1 MIRFYTVLLGQP
13 THSAAHPPLGL
24 RPYSGF
30 MTTTLHRVALVSMH
44 TSPAALAG
52 SGDSGGMNVSLL
64 ATATELAVRGVEVD
78 LITRATGQTGVT
90 QLADGVLLHEL
101 SAGPRGL
108 ISKDRLGDVA
118 DEFGEAVAQLTG
130 RQKARY
136 DLIHAHYW
144 LSGLATLPV
153 ALELG
158 LPFVQSFHTLAAMK
172 NAALAPGQAPEPER
186 RLRTE
191 MYLANQASAVVA
203 ASSVE
208 ASSLIDEVR
217 APADRV
223 WVIPPGVDV
232 DLFTPTRADA
242 ADSRVRGELDIA
254 PDRPILAVVGRVQP
268 LKDQEL
274 AIRVLAEL
282 HALRGPAP
290 VLVVA
295 GDATPGEDGYA
306 SSLQSIAAELGVL
319 AEVRFAGA
327 LSRERLADLL
337 AIATVTLVPSHSET
351 FGLVALESAASGT
364 PVIAFRGGGLVESVS
379 AGVSGLLVDSR
390 DPRAW
395 AQATTSLLDDGA
407 GLQRLSGFAR
417 HYAEGFTWAATATAL
432 TGVYASLV

>member
-1 MIRFYTVLLGQP
+1 
-13 THSAAHPPLGL
+13 
-24 RPYSGF
+24 
-30 MTTTLHRVALVSMH
+30 MTGTLQRVALVSMH

-78 LITRATGQTGVT
+78 LITRATGDPAIT
-90 QLADGVLLHEL
+90 QLADGVVLHEL
-101 SAGPRGL
+101 PAGERGV
-108 ISKDRLGDVA
+108 IAKERLGEVA

-130 RQKARY
+130 RQQARY

-144 LSGLATLPV
+144 LSGLSTLPV

-172 NAALAPGQAPEPER
+172 NATLAPGQAPEPER
-186 RLRTE
+186 RLLTE

-203 ASSVE
+203 GSSAEV
-208 ASSLIDEVR
+208 SSLIEDVH

-232 DLFTPTRADA
+232 DLFTPMRADA
-242 ADSRVRGELDIA
+242 ANSRVRGEFGIA
-254 PDRPILAVVGRVQP
+254 LERPIIAIVGRVQP

-282 HALRGPAP
+282 HALGGSAP

-295 GDATPGEDGYA
+295 GEATPGEDGYA

-379 AGVSGLLVDSR
+379 PGVSGLLIDSR

-395 AQATTSLLDDGA
+395 AQATVALLTDA
-407 GLQRLSGFAR
+407 AQLQRLSGCAR

-432 TGVYASLV
+432 IGVYASLS

>member
-1 MIRFYTVLLGQP
+1 
-13 THSAAHPPLGL
+13 
-24 RPYSGF
+24 
-30 MTTTLHRVALVSMH
+30 MTGTLQRVALVSMH

-78 LITRATGQTGVT
+78 LITRATGDPAIT
-90 QLADGVLLHEL
+90 QLADGVVLHEL
-101 SAGPRGL
+101 PAGERGV
-108 ISKDRLGDVA
+108 IAKERLGEVA

-130 RQKARY
+130 RQQARY

-144 LSGLATLPV
+144 LSGLSTLPV

-172 NAALAPGQAPEPER
+172 NATLAPGQAPEPER
-186 RLRTE
+186 RLLTE

-203 ASSVE
+203 GSSAEV
-208 ASSLIDEVR
+208 SSLIEDVH

-232 DLFTPTRADA
+232 DLFTPMRADA
-242 ADSRVRGELDIA
+242 ANSRVRGEFGIA
-254 PDRPILAVVGRVQP
+254 LERPIIAIVGRVQP

-282 HALRGPAP
+282 HTLRGSAP

-295 GDATPGEDGYA
+295 GEATPGEDGYA

-379 AGVSGLLVDSR
+379 PGVSGLLIDSR

-395 AQATTSLLDDGA
+395 AQATVALLTDA
-407 GLQRLSGFAR
+407 AQLQRLSGCAR

-432 TGVYASLV
+432 IGVYASLS

>member
-1 MIRFYTVLLGQP
+1 
-13 THSAAHPPLGL
+13 
-24 RPYSGF
+24 
-30 MTTTLHRVALVSMH
+30 MTGTPNRVALVSMH

-64 ATATELAVRGVEVD
+64 ATATELALRGVEVD
-78 LITRATGQTGVT
+78 LITRATGDAAVTALAEGVE
-90 QLADGVLLHEL
+90 LHEL
-101 SAGPRGL
+101 AAGPRGIL
-108 ISKDRLGDVA
+108 PKEHLGEVA

-130 RQKARY
+130 RQAARY
-136 DLIHAHYW
+136 DVIHAHYW

-172 NAALAPGQAPEPER
+172 NAALAPGQEPEPER

-203 ASSVE
+203 GSSAEVT
-208 ASSLIDEVR
+208 SLIDDVR

-232 DLFTPTRADA
+232 NLFTPARAGAADA
-242 ADSRVRGELDIA
+242 RVRSELGIA
-254 PDRPILAVVGRVQP
+254 LGRPIIAIVGRVQP

-282 HALRGPAP
+282 HGLRGAAP

-295 GDATPGEDGYA
+295 GEATPGEDGYA
-306 SSLQSIAAELGVL
+306 SSLHSIAAELGVL

-395 AQATTSLLDDGA
+395 AQATVSLLDDGA

-432 TGVYASLV
+432 IGVYASLG

>member
-1 MIRFYTVLLGQP
+1 
-13 THSAAHPPLGL
+13 
-24 RPYSGF
+24 
-30 MTTTLHRVALVSMH
+30 
-44 TSPAALAG
+44 
-52 SGDSGGMNVSLL
+52 MNVSLL

-78 LITRATGQTGVT
+78 LITRATGDPAIT
-90 QLADGVLLHEL
+90 QLADGVVLHEL
-101 SAGPRGL
+101 PAGERGV
-108 ISKDRLGDVA
+108 IAKERLGEVA

-130 RQKARY
+130 RQQARY

-144 LSGLATLPV
+144 LSGLSTLPV

-172 NAALAPGQAPEPER
+172 NATLAPGQAPEPER
-186 RLRTE
+186 RLLTE

-203 ASSVE
+203 GSSAEV
-208 ASSLIDEVR
+208 SSLIEDVH

-232 DLFTPTRADA
+232 DLFTPMRADA
-242 ADSRVRGELDIA
+242 ANSRVRGEFGIA
-254 PDRPILAVVGRVQP
+254 LERPIIAIVGRVQP

-282 HALRGPAP
+282 HTLRGSAP

-295 GDATPGEDGYA
+295 GEATPGEDGYA

-379 AGVSGLLVDSR
+379 PGVSGLLIDSR

-395 AQATTSLLDDGA
+395 AQATIALLTDA
-407 GLQRLSGFAR
+407 AQLQRLSGCAR

-432 TGVYASLV
+432 IGVYASLS

>member
-1 MIRFYTVLLGQP
+1 
-13 THSAAHPPLGL
+13 
-24 RPYSGF
+24 
-30 MTTTLHRVALVSMH
+30 VALISMH

-64 ATATELAVRGVEVD
+64 ATATELAIRGVEVD
-78 LITRATGQTGVT
+78 LITRATGDAAVTELAEGV
-90 QLADGVLLHEL
+90 VLHEL
-101 SAGPRGL
+101 PAGPRGV
-108 ISKDRLGDVA
+108 IPKSVLGDVA
-118 DEFGEAVAQLTG
+118 DEFGEAVAQLSG
-130 RQKARY
+130 RRRSRY
-136 DLIHAHYW
+136 DVIHAHYW

-172 NAALAPGQAPEPER
+172 NRALAAGQKPEPER

-203 ASSVE
+203 GSAAEV
-208 ASSLIDEVR
+208 SSLIDDVR
-217 APADRV
+217 APADKV

-242 ADSRVRGELDIA
+242 ADTRLRSELGIA
-254 PDRPILAVVGRVQP
+254 AGRPIIAIVGRVQP

-282 HALRGPAP
+282 HALRGTAP

-295 GDATPGEDGYA
+295 GEATPGEDGYA
-306 SSLQSIAAELGVL
+306 TSLQSIAAELGVL

-327 LSRERLADLL
+327 LPRERLADLL

-364 PVIAFRGGGLVESVS
+364 PVIAFRGGGLIESVS
-379 AGVSGLLVDSR
+379 AGISGLLIESR

-395 AQATTSLLDDGA
+395 AQATVSLLDDDA
-407 GLQRLSGFAR
+407 SLERLSGFAR
-417 HYAEGFTWAATATAL
+417 VYAEGFTWAATATAL
-432 TGVYASLV
+432 IGVYSSLG

>member
-1 MIRFYTVLLGQP
+1 
-13 THSAAHPPLGL
+13 
-24 RPYSGF
+24 
-30 MTTTLHRVALVSMH
+30 MTDRLHRVALVSMH

-52 SGDSGGMNVSLL
+52 SGDAGGMNVSLL
-64 ATATELAVRGVEVD
+64 ATATQLAVRGVEVD
-78 LITRATGQTGVT
+78 LITRATGETRVT

-101 SAGPRGL
+101 SAGPRGP
-108 ISKDRLGDVA
+108 IAKDRLGDVA

-130 RQKARY
+130 RQNARY

-172 NAALAPGQAPEPER
+172 NASLAPGQAPEPER

-203 ASSVE
+203 VSSAE
-208 ASSLIDEVR
+208 ATALIDAVR

-232 DLFTPTRADA
+232 DLFTPMRADA
-242 ADSRVRGELDIA
+242 ANVRLRGELAIA
-254 PDRPILAVVGRVQP
+254 PGRPILAVVGRVQP

-274 AIRVLAEL
+274 AIRMLAEL
-282 HALRGPAP
+282 HALSGSAP

-295 GDATPGEDGYA
+295 GEATPGEDGYA
-306 SSLQSIAAELGVL
+306 SSLRSIAAELGVL
-319 AEVRFAGA
+319 AEVRFAGT

-337 AIATVTLVPSHSET
+337 AVAALTLVPSHSET

-364 PVIAFRGGGLVESVS
+364 PVIAFRAGGLVESVS

-390 DPRAW
+390 DPFAW
-395 AQATTSLLDDGA
+395 AQATVSLLDDGA
-407 GLQRLSGFAR
+407 RLERLSGLAR

-432 TGVYASLV
+432 TGVYASVV